1 MLKTIKFITS
11 NIFTTIVWFALSFFA
26 VINQAF
32 RLSSNNYQ
40 VYKYVFINLT
50 HQVNLYT
57 LQPEHFSDL
66 NHYGP
71 LFALLIAPFT
81 FFPDGLGSI
90 IWTMTNAFVL
100 YKAIHMLPLTLSQ
113 RSAIV
118 LICAHECMTSSFGT
132 QINPMIAAGI
142 IFSYILIKNKH
153 DFWAALIIIA
163 GTYIKLYGIVGLA
176 FFFFS
181 QNKFNLI
188 KGLMFWGVLLFILP
202 MPFSSPGFVVRSY
215 HDWYISLLEKNASN
229 AFTTMQDISVMGMIR
244 KIFQYPQLSNLLVL
258 VPAVLIFAIS
268 YLNVKS
274 YNKSAYQL
282 LVLSSTL
289 IFTVIFST
297 SSESP
302 TYIIAFAGVGI
313 WFMNLERPVTRFEIA
328 LLVFA
333 LIITSLSP
341 SDLFPKYINK
351 TYIKPYALKA
361 LPCFLIWLKIVY
373 ETASRDF
380 LAISAKTKLN
390 DA

>member
-1 MLKTIKFITS
+1 MSKTIKFITS
-11 NIFTTIVWFALSFFA
+11 NIFTTVIWFALSFFA

-32 RLSSNNYQ
+32 RPSSNNYQ
-40 VYKYVFINLT
+40 VYKYAFINLI
-50 HQVNLYT
+50 HQANLYT
-57 LQPEHFSDL
+57 PQPEHFLDL

-100 YKAIHMLPLTLSQ
+100 YKAIHMLPLTLNQ
-113 RSAIV
+113 RCAVV

-132 QINPMIAAGI
+132 QINPMVAAGI
-142 IFSYILIKNKH
+142 IFSFVLIKNKQ
-153 DFWAALIIIA
+153 DFWAALAIVA
-163 GTYIKLYGIVGLA
+163 GIYIKIYGIVGLA

-188 KGLMFWGVLLFILP
+188 KGLVFWGLLLFILP
-202 MPFSSPGFVVRSY
+202 MPFSSPGFVMQSY
-215 HDWYISLLEKNASN
+215 HDWYISLSEKNASN
-229 AFTTMQDISVMGMIR
+229 AFTIMQDTSVMGMIR
-244 KIFQYPQLSNLLVL
+244 KIFQYPQLPNLLVL
-258 VPAVLIFAIS
+258 IPAIVIFATS
-268 YLNVKS
+268 YLNIKS
-274 YNKSAYQL
+274 FNKTTYQL

-302 TYIIAFAGVGI
+302 TYIIAFVGVGI
-313 WFMNLERPVTRFEIA
+313 WFINLDRPVTRLEVA

-333 LIITSLSP
+333 LIITSFSP

-373 ETASRDF
+373 ETVSRNF
-380 LAISAKTKLN
+380 LATPSATKLN
-390 DA
+390 DV